1 MRWSTRDCSNAP
13 LPTQLV
19 LWKLF
24 HVASRA
30 LTLCSAFLCLWTHL
44 FTSTPANSRPFTPD
58 NMSVRAF
65 FAVSVHALVC
75 LFPSAQCGNL
85 CRLVLLPAPGAG
97 RLSLPSNFAH
107 PANHALTHACA
118 VVLPHCCS
126 VPLAAAPLVG
136 RYSDTAER
144 RVECRRKPFGVV
156 VCITPWNYPLFCAC
170 GCLAR
175 GQLSVIACRCVC
187 FSLSGR

>member
-126 VPLAAAPLVG
+126 VPLAAALGHGRTPRGVPPQALWRGRLHHPLEL
-136 RYSDTAER
+136 S
-144 RVECRRKPFGVV
+144 PFLCVRLLGSWSTLSY
-156 VCITPWNYPLFCAC
+156 C
-170 GCLAR
+170 
-175 GQLSVIACRCVC
+175 LSVC
-187 FSLSGR
+187 LL